1 MSQKLLTLHEQIVPS
16 SFQINERFRLKKQV
30 CNMENTSEQQNKQ
43 QLKYHTVR
51 TVPKSNI
58 KIPHCQNSS

>member
-30 CNMENTSEQQNKQ
+30 CNMENPSEQQNKQ
-43 QLKYHTVR
+43 QTL
-51 TVPKSNI
+51 SEQFLNQI
-58 KIPHCQNSS
+58 

>member
-30 CNMENTSEQQNKQ
+30 CHMENPSEQQNKQ
-43 QLKYHTVR
+43 QLLQTWV
-51 TVPKSNI
+51 
-58 KIPHCQNSS
+58 IPGAPILTRLCLRSL